1 MSQIAEK
8 YAKALLFSA
17 KEANVLVPVKEDFE
31 LLINT
36 IKTNKDLEF
45 TLINLS
51 LNYELEKRIILRIF
65 KDKLSSIFI
74 KFIDIILKRK
84 REKYLFEIYEK
95 FNELAD
101 EALGVMRATLF
112 TVSPIDDRQESSLKK
127 MLAQKYDKKV
137 IIEKKLDPSLIG
149 GGILKI
155 KDNVID
161 FSIRNNLDNLRK
173 ELLLC

>member
-17 KEANVLVPVKEDFE
+17 KEANALVPVKEDFE

-51 LNYELEKRIILRIF
+51 LNYELEKRIISEIF
-65 KDKLSSIFI
+65 KEKFNSVFM
-74 KFIDIILKRK
+74 KFIGIILKRK
-84 REKYLFEIYEK
+84 REKCLFEIYEK

-101 EALGVMRATLF
+101 EALGVMKATLF
-112 TVSPIDDRQESSLKK
+112 TVNPIDDCQESSLKK

-137 IIEKKLDPSLIG
+137 IIEKRLDPSLIG

-155 KDNVID
+155 KDKIID